1 MKEIHKPKLTANMA
15 LVSDSAGNVSTST
28 NITTM
33 ELSML
38 NGIRGNVQTQL
49 DTIAGDPAIASHV
62 TDTNIH
68 ITAAERT
75 AWTAKQDAVTGA
87 ASSILKDNLLP
98 SRVVLTT
105 ASGKITSST
114 NITDDE
120 LNMLNNIRANVQA
133 QIDNAIA
140 AGALIG
146 EVKWVAHNK
155 DTGFYAAY
163 LLCDGRAISRTEY
176 ADLFEVIG
184 ITWGG
189 GDGSTTFN
197 LPNLIGRTVWGAT
210 IAGEYKEAG
219 LPNITGVLGSGTMRG
234 QTSGAFSKHPTTTHD
249 EYTGGGS
256 ENVSSAY
263 FNASASN
270 PIYGKS
276 STVQPPAATLR
287 PMIRYKL

>member
-49 DTIAGDPAIASHV
+49 DNHV
-62 TDTNIH
+62 TDTDIH
-68 ITAAERT
+68 ITAAERI
-75 AWTAKQDAVTGA
+75 AWTAKQDAITGA
-87 ASSILKDNLLP
+87 ASSVLKDNLLP
-98 SRVVLTT
+98 NRVVVTN

-120 LNMLNNIRANVQA
+120 LNMLNDIRANVQA

-146 EVKWVAHNK
+146 EIKWVAHNK

-176 ADLFEVIG
+176 ANLFAAIG
-184 ITWGG
+184 ITWGV

-197 LPNLIGRTVWGAT
+197 LPNLIGRTVWGANV
-210 IAGEYKEAG
+210 AGEYKEAG

-234 QTSGAFSKHPTTTHD
+234 QATGAFSKHSSITHD
-249 EYTGGGS
+249 VYTGGGS
-256 ENVSSAY
+256 ASVGSAY
-263 FNASASN
+263 FDASASN